1 MRISDWSSDVC
12 SSDLV
17 RDPLTHFPEMRGRDL
32 AHVGAAAFADNRE
45 SEQRAHLLQGE
56 SQLPRAAHEAE
67 ASHVLPRITAIA
79 APALRYRQQ
88 SDPLIIPDRLE
99 IAADRKSVV

>member
-1 MRISDWSSDVC
+1 
-12 SSDLV
+12 
-17 RDPLTHFPEMRGRDL
+17 MRGRDL

-67 ASHVLPRITAIA
+67 ASHVLPRIPALA
-79 APALRYRQQ
+79 APALRYRPQ
-88 SDPLIIPDRLE
+88 SAPLIITVRTAILAG
-99 IAADRKSVV
+99 AARSARHSVLYGKSCHEWLDLG